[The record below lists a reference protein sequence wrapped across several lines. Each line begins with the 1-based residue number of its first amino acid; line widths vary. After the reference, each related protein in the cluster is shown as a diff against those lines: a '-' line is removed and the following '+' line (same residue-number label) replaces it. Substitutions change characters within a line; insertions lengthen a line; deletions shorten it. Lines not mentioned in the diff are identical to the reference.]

1 MQVSVPRT
9 TAFIILIAASGVTG
23 CVDTSPPELSPQRA
37 SMERIEA
44 DVRVRSDN
52 LLEERE
58 AGMRGYDLAAL
69 YVAEQFRT
77 IGLKLARE

>member
-1 MQVSVPRT
+1 
-9 TAFIILIAASGVTG
+9 
-23 CVDTSPPELSPQRA
+23 
-37 SMERIEA
+37 MERIEA

-69 YVAEQFRT
+69 YVAEQFRA